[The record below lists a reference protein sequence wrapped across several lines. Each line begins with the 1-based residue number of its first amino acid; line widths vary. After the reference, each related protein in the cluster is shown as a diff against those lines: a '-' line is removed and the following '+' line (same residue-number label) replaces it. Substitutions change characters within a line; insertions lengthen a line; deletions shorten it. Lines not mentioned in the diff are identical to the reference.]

1 MQAFGQVHGCHY
13 AQVHLCKTTQ
23 NNVFVLRSQEGSF
36 DFYIKGDRAASP
48 MAATSRPGASSIG
61 EFIASARF
69 PPLKNPNLDPAP
81 AECERAR
88 AAAPVAGDLA
98 AAPQG
103 HEGFPRSG
111 APLRGGALPGGP
123 RGARRAWPAGSGLG
137 WRQQRALLP
146 CAHGA
151 RLCWRAQLRAPR
163 SAALRM

>member
-1 MQAFGQVHGCHY
+1 M
-13 AQVHLCKTTQ
+13 
-23 NNVFVLRSQEGSF
+23 LRSQEGSF

-48 MAATSRPGASSIG
+48 MSATSRPGASSIG

-69 PPLKNPNLDPAP
+69 PPLKDLSPDPAP
-81 AECERAR
+81 AERERAR
-88 AAAPVAGDLA
+88 TAAPVAGALA

-123 RGARRAWPAGSGLG
+123 RGARRAWQAGLGLG

-146 CAHGA
+146 CAHGTRLQRGA
-151 RLCWRAQLRAPR
+151 RFRAPC
-163 SAALRM
+163 SVALRR